1 MPRPWSWAWPPERIR
16 AGLLPAAEQLKYALR
31 ANPRF
36 MEWYRRDTLFD
47 PVRAR
52 MDAILDLLPDPPLR
66 S

>member
-1 MPRPWSWAWPPERIR
+1 MAARSDPEQI
-16 AGLLPAAEQLKYALR
+16 PTAAEQLKYALR
-31 ANPRF
+31 ANLRF

-66 S
+66 F